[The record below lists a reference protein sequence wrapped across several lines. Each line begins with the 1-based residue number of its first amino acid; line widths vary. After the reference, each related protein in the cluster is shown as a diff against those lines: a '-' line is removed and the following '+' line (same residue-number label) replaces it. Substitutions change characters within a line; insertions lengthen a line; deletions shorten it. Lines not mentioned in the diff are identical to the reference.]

1 MKENQELQILKE
13 AVNVALGGNIGF
25 EDKENIIKCFRNVEL
40 QLQSFD
46 ELNDVNAKLTVEY
59 DELKKRYEQ
68 LKANQIEVENP
79 QVLEGKPKKVLTK

>member
-1 MKENQELQILKE
+1 MKDNQELQILKE
-13 AVNVALGGNIGF
+13 AVNMALGGNIGF

-46 ELNDVNAKLTVEY
+46 ELEEKANEIKDAYNRLSIQH
-59 DELKKRYEQ
+59 EQ
-68 LKANQIEVENP
+68 LKANQIQVENP